1 MSGGLSARRPAGQ
14 KHALAG
20 ACRSHHHRQALAG
33 PCIEP
38 SVQRRPGE
46 QRCRQDGR
54 TELRRREPYALPNRH
69 ARHYGVSRR
78 PARGPH
84 RSQMGGSVST
94 LRALAPTV
102 ITARSRLQRDSA
114 RKVSWLTFRH
124 GSFSP
129 PAIGACHCRGPEQY
143 RIRVSQPNPCWASQ
157 SVLHG
162 PPHQY
167 SGPHGKITP
176 KRVCGRLLPVDIQR
190 SALPSTW
197 QWTPATD

>member
-1 MSGGLSARRPAGQ
+1 MSLNEGRPEPNRLRVGLIAGQPRCQAGLSARRPAGQ

-33 PCIEP
+33 PCIQP

-54 TELRRREPYALPNRH
+54 TELRRREPYAL
-69 ARHYGVSRR
+69 
-78 PARGPH
+78 
-84 RSQMGGSVST
+84 SVST
-94 LRALAPTV
+94 LRTLAPTV

-124 GSFSP
+124 SSFSS
-129 PAIGACHCRGPEQY
+129 PAIGACRCRGPEQF
-143 RIRVSQPNPCWASQ
+143 RPRVSQPNPCWASQ

-167 SGPHGKITP
+167 SEPHGKITP
-176 KRVCGRLLPVDIQR
+176 KRVCGRLLLLDIQR